1 MNKVKRFMLKVVE
14 DHVDPMTGEVC
25 CTTLAEDAIDVL
37 GVEGADVWDLAVD
50 VAEKYEWRDMPLEYR
65 GRI

>member
-1 MNKVKRFMLKVVE
+1 MNKIKRFMLKVVE

-37 GVEGADVWDLAVD
+37 GVDGAEVWDLAVD
-50 VAEKYEWRDMPLEYR
+50 VAMEYERRAMPEEDW
-65 GRI
+65 